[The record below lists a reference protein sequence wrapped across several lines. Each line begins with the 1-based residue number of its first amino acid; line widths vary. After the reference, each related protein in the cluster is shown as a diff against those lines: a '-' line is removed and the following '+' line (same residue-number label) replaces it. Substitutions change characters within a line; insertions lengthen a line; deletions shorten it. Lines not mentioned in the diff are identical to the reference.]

1 MATPSITAAV
11 KAKFDALT
19 ASNFPGAARPPLF
32 FGQAPQT
39 DGTGA
44 QQRLP
49 YVEFSEQGR
58 QVQVLDFERN
68 SVLVLTL
75 ALDVYANTLA
85 DVDAT
90 VDAIRWN
97 GGAVGGGAGFDFG
110 TLADLTAP
118 RSTHQLLPAG
128 EPRRYEP
135 PLDIAGARVHAAR
148 MEYRVTVLERS

>member
-1 MATPSITAAV
+1 MATTSVTAAV
-11 KAKFDALT
+11 KALYDGLSAG
-19 ASNFPGAARPPLF
+19 NFPGGARPPLY
-32 FGQAPQT
+32 FGEAPQT
-39 DGTGA
+39 GAGGA

-49 YVEFSEQGR
+49 YVVFSEQGR

-85 DVDAT
+85 DVDGV
-90 VDAIRWN
+90 VDAVRWN
-97 GGAVGGGAGFDFG
+97 GGAVGAGAGFDFG
-110 TLADLTAP
+110 TLGDLTAP

-128 EPRRYEP
+128 EPRRLEGA
-135 PLDIAGARVHAAR
+135 LDVTGERVHASR